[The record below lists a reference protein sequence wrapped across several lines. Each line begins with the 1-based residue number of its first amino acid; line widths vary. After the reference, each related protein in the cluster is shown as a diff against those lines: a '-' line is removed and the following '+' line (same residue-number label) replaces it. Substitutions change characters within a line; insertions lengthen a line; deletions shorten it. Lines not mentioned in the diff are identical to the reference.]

1 MAAFDYKKEYKALY
15 LPKATPEILEIPP
28 ISYVAVEGSGNP
40 NEEDGAYKAAVGI
53 LYSMAYTIKMSYKA
67 GHEIDGYF
75 QYVVPPL
82 EGLWWMADG
91 KPGVDYSRKEDF
103 RWISM
108 IRLPEFVTEEV
119 LEWAKKEVAEKKKL
133 DASCARFLTLDE
145 GLCVQCMHTGSY
157 DDEPATLAKMER
169 YAAENG
175 HKPDFSANRRHH
187 EIYLS
192 DPRRTAPEKLKTVIR
207 YPVKKG

>member
-1 MAAFDYKKEYKALY
+1 MITKKEYKALY

-53 LYSMAYTIKMSYKA
+53 LYSVAYTIKMSYS
-67 GHEIDGYF
+67 YF

-103 RWISM
+103 CWISM
-108 IRLPEFVTEEV
+108 IRLPEFATEEV
-119 LEWAKKEVAEKKKL
+119 LEWAKKEAVEKKKL
-133 DASCARFLTLDE
+133 DTSCARFLTLDE
-145 GLCVQCMHTGSY
+145 GLCAQCMHTGSY
-157 DDEPATLAKMER
+157 DDEPATLAKMGR
-169 YAAENG
+169 YVAENG
-175 HKPDFSANRRHH
+175 YKTDFSANRRHH

-192 DPRRTAPEKLKTVIR
+192 DPRRTAPEKLKTVICH
-207 YPVKKG
+207 PVR